1 MGHLDNAFLS
11 KKTSDHKRKK
21 TLEQE
26 FIKRIPSVNQVAF
39 IRLLIQARQ

>member
-1 MGHLDNAFLS
+1 MRHLDNAVLS
-11 KKTSDHKRKK
+11 KKASDHKRK
-21 TLEQE
+21 QE